1 MLTYKD
7 INNKK
12 DFSNNMN
19 DVYDN
24 AAIRNS
30 LQNILMTRRGSVPG
44 KPLFGSDLHLLT
56 FDQMDAITIKLAE
69 RYTLEAISRFEDRIR
84 VNDVTVIKNE
94 AFNKINI
101 NIEFEYN
108 SSIKSTDGNIIT
120 IPLNI

>member
-12 DFSNNMN
+12 DFSNTMK

-30 LQNILMTRRGSVPG
+30 LQNILMTRRGSIPG
-44 KPLFGSDLHLLT
+44 RPLFGSDLYLLT

-69 RYTLEAISRFEDRIR
+69 RYALEAISRFEDRIR
-84 VNDVTVIKNE
+84 VNSISVIKNE

-101 NIEFEYN
+101 SIDFEYN
-108 SSIKSTDGNIIT
+108 NSIKSTDGNTIT